1 MKCLNHWISPKYR
14 ESRLELNICTPW
26 IRSKT
31 TILIEIKDINN
42 YYPVFTDDRIENHQ
56 TISPSATFAN
66 YGRSQQIQEG
76 SEEARS
82 EVRPNIH
89 FYICEAFDPDS
100 EEYSTEINKYE
111 IKNVIGCK
119 DASCTDSE
127 QIQELGSF
135 KIDEIA
141 EFDKGLLLIVFIKF
155 YYVYFRFW
163 RNCKPARCSLWQTR
177 PCLCQSNRCWE
188 SSDAWSWNYSI
199 LSACYWCKRFK
210 MWPRGFWLT

>member
-1 MKCLNHWISPKYR
+1 MNRDGPSTLTKDRPR
-14 ESRLELNICTPW
+14 ELIPCFR

-56 TISPSATFAN
+56 AMSPSAAFAN

-100 EEYSTEINKYE
+100 DEYSTDINKYE
-111 IKNVIGCK
+111 IKNVIGCT
-119 DASCTDSE
+119 DATCQE
-127 QIQELGSF
+127 QIQEIDSF
-135 KIDEIA
+135 IIDEIA
-141 EFDKGLLLIVFIKF
+141 EFDKGL
-155 YYVYFRFW
+155 
-163 RNCKPARCSLWQTR
+163 SHT
-177 PCLCQSNRCWE
+177 
-188 SSDAWSWNYSI
+188 
-199 LSACYWCKRFK
+199 
-210 MWPRGFWLT
+210 